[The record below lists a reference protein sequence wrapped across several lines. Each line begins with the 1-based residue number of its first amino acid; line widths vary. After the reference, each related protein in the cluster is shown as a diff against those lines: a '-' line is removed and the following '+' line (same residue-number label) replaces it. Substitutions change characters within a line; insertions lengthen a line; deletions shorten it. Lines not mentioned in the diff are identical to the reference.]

1 MGLIKQNFNFEQ
13 FVPFRKV
20 YGDGF
25 LRREKIE
32 KKKRNLEMEKMNVK
46 PARYRWATW

>member
-20 YGDGF
+20 HGDGF
-25 LRREKIE
+25 MRREK
-32 KKKRNLEMEKMNVK
+32 
-46 PARYRWATW
+46 

>member
-1 MGLIKQNFNFEQ
+1 MGLIKQNINFEQ

-20 YGDGF
+20 HGDGF

-32 KKKRNLEMEKMNVK
+32 KKKKKFRNGKNECE
-46 PARYRWATW
+46 AR